1 MTLNGLMM
9 DIWNMN
15 SMCFKSKREEFE
27 VKKKVSFTNMP
38 TNIFANNYFNFL
50 IELLPCGPT
59 IFFLRYYSL
68 VVLRSV

>member
-27 VKKKVSFTNMP
+27 VKKK
-38 TNIFANNYFNFL
+38 NIIYQYAY
-50 IELLPCGPT
+50 
-59 IFFLRYYSL
+59 
-68 VVLRSV
+68 